1 MALCIPLLFAKALQR
16 FSDQRMAME
25 WSQAISRPLL
35 APYPAFS
42 RRERGN
48 RHASKAPV
56 IEQAHRICREESM
69 KHTAHAAQ
77 QTSSAIDGNPASQGA
92 DAPWRWPEARW
103 RQAVNKVR
111 AGRALAPTAWPH
123 GNRVAVAL
131 SFDVDQETGS
141 LRDGRTSPALLAQG
155 EYGSRAGV
163 PRILK
168 LLERYG
174 IPASFYIPAV
184 SALLHP
190 DDVRRIAH
198 AGHEVGLHGWIHER
212 NSTLPEADE
221 RQLTHRAAEVLEQ
234 LAGKP
239 PVGLRTASWD
249 FSAATLKIIRDMG
262 LLYDSSLMG
271 DDEPYELLEE
281 GEPTGVVELPVE
293 WIKDDYPYF
302 GMDRLSNIRPYTA
315 PSLVGEIWRR
325 EFDGA
330 YNEGGLFLLTMH
342 PHIIG
347 HRSRLSVLEE
357 LIQHMRSRAGVWF
370 ATHEDIARYVKAQ
383 ACLG

>member
-1 MALCIPLLFAKALQR
+1 M
-16 FSDQRMAME
+16 S
-25 WSQAISRPLL
+25 
-35 APYPAFS
+35 PAVA
-42 RRERGN
+42 E
-48 RHASKAPV
+48 
-56 IEQAHRICREESM
+56 
-69 KHTAHAAQ
+69 
-77 QTSSAIDGNPASQGA
+77 DPAGLGA
-92 DAPWRWPEARW
+92 DVPWRWPEERW
-103 RQAVNKVR
+103 RQAVNKIR
-111 AGRALAPTAWPH
+111 AGRALAPATWPH
-123 GNRVAVAL
+123 GAQVAVAL

-168 LLERYG
+168 LLERYA

-190 DDVRRIAH
+190 DDVRRIAE

-212 NSTLPEADE
+212 NSGLPEADE
-221 RQLTHRAAEVLEQ
+221 RQLTQRAAAVLAH

-249 FSAATLKIIRDMG
+249 FSAATLSIIRDMH

-271 DDEPYELLEE
+271 DDEPYELLED
-281 GEPTGVVELPVE
+281 GVPTGVVELPVE

-302 GMDRLSNIRPYTA
+302 GMDRLSNLRPHTA

-330 YNEGGLFLLTMH
+330 YAERGLFLLTMH

-357 LIQHMRSRAGVWF
+357 LIQHVRSRAGVWF
-370 ATHEDIARYVKAQ
+370 ATHEDIARYVKVQ
-383 ACLG
+383 ACMK

>member
-1 MALCIPLLFAKALQR
+1 MKQVAHTRQR
-16 FSDQRMAME
+16 TASAVE
-25 WSQAISRPLL
+25 GTL
-35 APYPAFS
+35 AGVGPD
-42 RRERGN
+42 
-48 RHASKAPV
+48 AS
-56 IEQAHRICREESM
+56 
-69 KHTAHAAQ
+69 
-77 QTSSAIDGNPASQGA
+77 
-92 DAPWRWPEARW
+92 WRWSEARW

-111 AGRALAPTAWPH
+111 AGRSLAPTTWPA
-123 GNRVAVAL
+123 GSQMAVAL
-131 SFDVDQETGS
+131 SFDVDQETTS

-155 EYGSRAGV
+155 EYGSRAGL

-168 LLERYG
+168 LLERYA

-190 DDVRRIAH
+190 DDVRRIAQ

-212 NSTLPEADE
+212 NSNLAEADE
-221 RQLTHRAAEVLEQ
+221 RELTHRAAAVLEQ
-234 LAGKP
+234 LVGKL

-249 FSAATLKIIRDMG
+249 FSEATLKIIRDMR

-271 DDEPYELLEE
+271 DDEPYELMED
-281 GEPTGVVELPVE
+281 GEPTGLVELPVE

-302 GMDRLSNIRPYTA
+302 GMDRLSTVRPYTA
-315 PSLVGEIWRR
+315 PSLVGEVWRR

-330 YNEGGLFLLTMH
+330 YVEGGLFLLTMH

-347 HRSRLSVLEE
+347 HRSRMSVLEE

-383 ACLG
+383 ACMG

>member
-1 MALCIPLLFAKALQR
+1 MEPTSPAPHATMADVEGALAGLG
-16 FSDQRMAME
+16 SD
-25 WSQAISRPLL
+25 
-35 APYPAFS
+35 
-42 RRERGN
+42 
-48 RHASKAPV
+48 AS
-56 IEQAHRICREESM
+56 
-69 KHTAHAAQ
+69 
-77 QTSSAIDGNPASQGA
+77 
-92 DAPWRWPEARW
+92 WRWPEERW

-111 AGRALAPTAWPH
+111 AGRTLTPATWPH
-123 GNRVAVAL
+123 GAQVAVAL
-131 SFDVDQETGS
+131 SFDVDQETLS
-141 LRDGRTSPALLAQG
+141 LRDGKTSPALMAQG
-155 EYGSRAGV
+155 EYGSRAGL

-168 LLERYG
+168 LLARYG

-190 DDVRRIAH
+190 DDVRCIAG

-212 NSTLPEADE
+212 NSNLAAADE
-221 RQLTHRAAEVLEQ
+221 RDLSYRAADVLTR
-234 LAGKP
+234 LAGTP

-249 FSAATLKIIRDMG
+249 FSSATLQIIREMG

-281 GEPTGVVELPVE
+281 GEATGIVELPVE

-302 GMDRLSNIRPYTA
+302 GMDRLSTIRPHTA

-330 YNEGGLFLLTMH
+330 YLEEGLFLLTMH

-347 HRSRLSVLEE
+347 HRSRMSVLEE
-357 LIQHMRSRAGVWF
+357 LIQHMRTHAGVWF
-370 ATHEDIARYVKAQ
+370 ATHAQIAQYVKAQ
-383 ACLG
+383 AQLP

>member
-1 MALCIPLLFAKALQR
+1 
-16 FSDQRMAME
+16 
-25 WSQAISRPLL
+25 
-35 APYPAFS
+35 
-42 RRERGN
+42 
-48 RHASKAPV
+48 
-56 IEQAHRICREESM
+56 
-69 KHTAHAAQ
+69 
-77 QTSSAIDGNPASQGA
+77 
-92 DAPWRWPEARW
+92 
-103 RQAVNKVR
+103 
-111 AGRALAPTAWPH
+111 
-123 GNRVAVAL
+123 VAVAL
-131 SFDVDQETGS
+131 SFDVDQETVS
-141 LRDGRTSPALLAQG
+141 LRDGKTSPALLAQG
-155 EYGSRAGV
+155 EYGSRAAL

-168 LLERYG
+168 LLTRYA

-190 DDVRRIAH
+190 EDVRHIAK

-212 NSTLPEADE
+212 NSNLAEADE
-221 RQLTHRAAEVLEQ
+221 RELTHRAAAVLEQ

-249 FSAATLKIIRDMG
+249 FSDATLKIVRDMH

-271 DDEPYELLEE
+271 DDEPYELLEN
-281 GEPTGVVELPVE
+281 GEPTGIVELPVE

-302 GMDRLSNIRPYTA
+302 GMDRLSTVRPYTA
-315 PSLVGEIWRR
+315 PSLVGEVWRR

-330 YNEGGLFLLTMH
+330 YVEGGLFLLTMH

-357 LIQHMRSRAGVWF
+357 LIQHIRSHAGVWF

-383 ACLG
+383 ASMG

>member
-1 MALCIPLLFAKALQR
+1 MEQTQSVQNATAAHVEGALAGL
-16 FSDQRMAME
+16 
-25 WSQAISRPLL
+25 
-35 APYPAFS
+35 
-42 RRERGN
+42 
-48 RHASKAPV
+48 
-56 IEQAHRICREESM
+56 
-69 KHTAHAAQ
+69 
-77 QTSSAIDGNPASQGA
+77 GA
-92 DAPWRWPEARW
+92 DASWRWPEERW

-111 AGRALAPTAWPH
+111 AGRALTPATWPH
-123 GNRVAVAL
+123 GAQVAVAL
-131 SFDVDQETGS
+131 SFDVDQETLS
-141 LRDGRTSPALLAQG
+141 LRDGKTSPALMAQG
-155 EYGSRAGV
+155 EYGSRAGI

-168 LLERYG
+168 LLARYS

-190 DDVRRIAH
+190 DDVHCIAD

-212 NSTLPEADE
+212 NSNLAAADE
-221 RQLTHRAAEVLEQ
+221 RDLSYRAADVLTR

-249 FSAATLKIIRDMG
+249 FSNATLQIIREMG

-271 DDEPYELLEE
+271 DDEPYELLED
-281 GEPTGVVELPVE
+281 GEPTGIVELPVE

-302 GMDRLSNIRPYTA
+302 GMDRLSPIRPHTA

-330 YNEGGLFLLTMH
+330 YVEEGLFLLTMH

-357 LIQHMRSRAGVWF
+357 LIQHMHSHAGVWF
-370 ATHEDIARYVKAQ
+370 ATHAQIAQYVKAQ
-383 ACLG
+383 AQLPGGSQG

>member
-1 MALCIPLLFAKALQR
+1 
-16 FSDQRMAME
+16 
-25 WSQAISRPLL
+25 
-35 APYPAFS
+35 
-42 RRERGN
+42 
-48 RHASKAPV
+48 
-56 IEQAHRICREESM
+56 M
-69 KHTAHAAQ
+69 KHTIHAPQ
-77 QTSSAIDGNPASQGA
+77 QRSSGVEGNLAGLGA
-92 DAPWRWPEARW
+92 DASWRWPEERW

-111 AGRALAPTAWPH
+111 AGRSLTPATWPD
-123 GNRVAVAL
+123 GAQVAVAL
-131 SFDVDQETGS
+131 SFDVDQETTS

-168 LLERYG
+168 LLERYAM
-174 IPASFYIPAV
+174 PASFYIPAV

-190 DDVRRIAH
+190 DDVRRIAR

-212 NSTLPEADE
+212 NSNLPEADE
-221 RQLTHRAAEVLEQ
+221 RQLTHRAAAVLEE

-249 FSAATLKIIRDMG
+249 FSEATLKIIRDMT

-271 DDEPYELLEE
+271 DDEPYELLED
-281 GEPTGVVELPVE
+281 GEPTGIVELPVE

-302 GMDRLSNIRPYTA
+302 GMDRLSTVRPYTA

-330 YNEGGLFLLTMH
+330 YGEGGLFLLTMH

-347 HRSRLSVLEE
+347 HRSRMSILEE
-357 LIQHMRSRAGVWF
+357 LIQHMRSHVGVWF
-370 ATHEDIARYVKAQ
+370 ATHEEIARYVKAH

>member
-1 MALCIPLLFAKALQR
+1 
-16 FSDQRMAME
+16 ME
-25 WSQAISRPLL
+25 HTT
-35 APYPAFS
+35 
-42 RRERGN
+42 
-48 RHASKAPV
+48 HASQQAP
-56 IEQAHRICREESM
+56 
-69 KHTAHAAQ
+69 
-77 QTSSAIDGNPASQGA
+77 SAVEGAMAGLGSDASWA
-92 DAPWRWPEARW
+92 WPEERW

-111 AGRALAPTAWPH
+111 AGRPLTPATWPH
-123 GNRVAVAL
+123 GSQVAVAL

-168 LLERYG
+168 LLERYA

-190 DDVRRIAH
+190 DDVRRIAE

-212 NSTLPEADE
+212 NSSLAEADE
-221 RQLTHRAAEVLEQ
+221 RQLTHRAAAVLER

-249 FSAATLKIIRDMG
+249 FSGATLKIIRDMH

-271 DDEPYELLEE
+271 DDEPYELMEE
-281 GEPTGVVELPVE
+281 GEPTGIVELPVE

-302 GMDRLSNIRPYTA
+302 GMDRLSTIRPHTA

-330 YNEGGLFLLTMH
+330 YVEGGLFLLTMH
-342 PHIIG
+342 PHIVG
-347 HRSRLSVLEE
+347 HRSRISVLEE
-357 LIQHMRSRAGVWF
+357 LIRHIRSHAGVWF

-383 ACLG
+383 AGMG

>member
-1 MALCIPLLFAKALQR
+1 
-16 FSDQRMAME
+16 
-25 WSQAISRPLL
+25 
-35 APYPAFS
+35 
-42 RRERGN
+42 
-48 RHASKAPV
+48 
-56 IEQAHRICREESM
+56 
-69 KHTAHAAQ
+69 
-77 QTSSAIDGNPASQGA
+77 
-92 DAPWRWPEARW
+92 
-103 RQAVNKVR
+103 
-111 AGRALAPTAWPH
+111 
-123 GNRVAVAL
+123 VAVAL
-131 SFDVDQETGS
+131 SFDVDQETGA

-168 LLERYG
+168 LLERYA

-190 DDVRRIAH
+190 DDVRRIAE

-212 NSTLPEADE
+212 NSGLAEADE
-221 RQLTHRAAEVLEQ
+221 RQLTQRAAAVLEQ

-249 FSAATLKIIRDMG
+249 FSEATLKIIRDMQ

-271 DDEPYELLEE
+271 DDEPYELMEE
-281 GEPTGVVELPVE
+281 GEPTGIVELPVE

-302 GMDRLSNIRPYTA
+302 GMDRLSNIRPHTA
-315 PSLVGEIWRR
+315 PSLVGEVWRR

-330 YNEGGLFLLTMH
+330 YVEGGLFLLTMH

-347 HRSRLSVLEE
+347 HRSRMSILEE
-357 LIQHMRSRAGVWF
+357 LIQHIRSRAGVWF

-383 ACLG
+383 ARTG

>member
-1 MALCIPLLFAKALQR
+1 
-16 FSDQRMAME
+16 ME
-25 WSQAISRPLL
+25 QVSRT
-35 APYPAFS
+35 A
-42 RRERGN
+42 
-48 RHASKAPV
+48 
-56 IEQAHRICREESM
+56 Q
-69 KHTAHAAQ
+69 HTAAAVEG
-77 QTSSAIDGNPASQGA
+77 ALAGLGPEAS
-92 DAPWRWPEARW
+92 WRWPEERW

-111 AGRALAPTAWPH
+111 AGRSLTPATWPD
-123 GNRVAVAL
+123 GARVAVAL
-131 SFDVDQETGS
+131 SFDVDQETIS

-155 EYGSRAGV
+155 EYGSRAGL
-163 PRILK
+163 PRILN
-168 LLERYG
+168 LLERYA

-190 DDVRRIAH
+190 DDVRCIAK

-212 NSTLPEADE
+212 NSNLAETDE
-221 RQLTHRAAEVLEQ
+221 RELTHRAAAVLEQ
-234 LAGKP
+234 LTGKP

-249 FSAATLKIIRDMG
+249 FSAATLKIIRDMR

-271 DDEPYELLEE
+271 DDEPYELLED
-281 GEPTGVVELPVE
+281 GEPTGIVELPVE

-302 GMDRLSNIRPYTA
+302 GMDRLSTVRPYTA

-330 YNEGGLFLLTMH
+330 YGERGLFLLTMH

-357 LIQHMRSRAGVWF
+357 LIQHMRSHTGVWF
-370 ATHEDIARYVKAQ
+370 ATHEAIARYVKAQ
-383 ACLG
+383 AGMA